1 MVDWNKAQVDQKK
14 WNVDN
19 DKLKKIEESVEDMT
33 TTSDASLLQS
43 TQRVRQGAEDSTTD
57 PDDSIDADFGQ
68 AISGLG
74 DLKDLPQSTV
84 SSVGTSLKQAM
95 VDWNKAQV
103 DQKKWNVDNDKLKKI
118 EESVEDMTTT
128 TSDASLLMIT
138 QRVRQGAEDS
148 TTDPDDSIDADFGQ
162 ATSGLGDLKDLPQS
176 TLTSVGTS

>member
-33 TTSDASLLQS
+33 TTSDASLLKI

-57 PDDSIDADFGQ
+57 PGGSIDADFGQ

-74 DLKDLPQSTV
+74 DLKDLPQSTLT
-84 SSVGTSLKQAM
+84 SVGTSLKQAM

-103 DQKKWNVDNDKLKKI
+103 NWKKWNVD
-118 EESVEDMTTT
+118 
-128 TSDASLLMIT
+128 
-138 QRVRQGAEDS
+138 
-148 TTDPDDSIDADFGQ
+148 
-162 ATSGLGDLKDLPQS
+162 
-176 TLTSVGTS
+176 

>member
-1 MVDWNKAQVDQKK
+1 MG
-14 WNVDN
+14 
-19 DKLKKIEESVEDMT
+19 
-33 TTSDASLLQS
+33 
-43 TQRVRQGAEDSTTD
+43 RVRQEAEDSTTD

-103 DQKKWNVDNDKLKKI
+103 NWKKWNVDNDKLKKI

-128 TSDASLLMIT
+128 TSDASLLKIT

-162 ATSGLGDLKDLPQS
+162 AISGLGDLKDLPQS
-176 TLTSVGTS
+176 TVSSVGPSLKQAMVDWNKAQVDQKKWNVDNDKLKKIEESVDDM